1 MLIFDRY
8 ILKEITN
15 FFNTTDYN
23 NLYKV
28 SKQFNYF
35 NFKYHL
41 ILQLAKLFSFSMNTY
56 TSNKILIDNFVVEI
70 NTMVTNNNYIKYLNI
85 IFDALLNNKRKIGTF
100 SIKVHSINSNPK
112 LRLKSTK
119 KLYEKKIQVKHG
131 TKYLIYRLNIG
142 SYYRLKI
149 NKNYKILALIY

>member
-1 MLIFDRY
+1 MLIYDKY

-15 FFNTTDYN
+15 FLNTNEYN

-41 ILQLAKLFSFSMNTY
+41 ILQLGRICIFPENTY
-56 TSNKILIDNFVVEI
+56 FSNKMLINNFFGVI
-70 NTMVTNNNYIKYLNI
+70 NNITIDYNYIKLLNS
-85 IFDALLNNKRKIGTF
+85 IFDTILNNKRKIGII
-100 SIKVHSINSNPK
+100 SIKVHGINRNPK

-119 KLYEKKIQVKHG
+119 KLYEKKIRVKHG
-131 TKYLIYRLNIG
+131 IKYFIYRLNMG
-142 SYYRLKI
+142 SYYRLKR